1 MKQRTFEFALRI
13 IRLVNALPRNPV
25 GKIIGHQLIR
35 CGTSVGANF
44 RSAGRGKSF
53 RDFTAKMKVA
63 EEEADETCYW
73 LDLIVQSD
81 LMPERK
87 VFAVRKEADELCAI
101 ITAICKTSHSKI
113 KNHHS

>member
-63 EEEADETCYW
+63 EEEADE
-73 LDLIVQSD
+73 
-81 LMPERK
+81 
-87 VFAVRKEADELCAI
+87 LCAI